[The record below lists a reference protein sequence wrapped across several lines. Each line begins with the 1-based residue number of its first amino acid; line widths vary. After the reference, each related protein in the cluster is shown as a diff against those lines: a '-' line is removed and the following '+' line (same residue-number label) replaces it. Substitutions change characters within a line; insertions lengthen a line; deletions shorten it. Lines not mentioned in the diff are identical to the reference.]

1 MVIGLMLMLP
11 PVPVHADAS
20 LNAAEY
26 VWHQM
31 EKRPD
36 SSLNPTETLRTLL
49 DQPDPP
55 LALQALADRL
65 QLLAL
70 GYAALGNPKDLTTA
84 QGVHES
90 LSKHLG
96 SPCTEAAL
104 CFSDAASSHAI
115 LGWSSLYAATGNPTY
130 LQAAESAA
138 QALKESPDPSTT
150 LRDTLARGQG
160 FLALYTVT
168 AQLDWLARAQAEART
183 VTTGLASQKSPF
195 SPSEQAAWVRFANRL
210 FLATGDATYENAAQT
225 GLAALQEQIKAAAS
239 PEEIQQALWVA
250 REEVENDPVHI
261 TVVGYK
267 GDPTAISLFQVALRY
282 AAPYKRVDWWD
293 PAEGPP
299 ANPDVE
305 YPVLPQAAAFVC
317 TEKRCSIPIYDP
329 TALIPLIDRI
339 NNKAD
344 RLNQKATPPNAPNL
358 QPQ

>member
-1 MVIGLMLMLP
+1 
-11 PVPVHADAS
+11 
-20 LNAAEY
+20 
-26 VWHQM
+26 M

-36 SSLNPTETLRTLL
+36 SSEDHVQALRALL
-49 DQPDPP
+49 DQPEPP

-65 QLLAL
+65 QLLAI

-96 SPCTEAAL
+96 APCTEAAL
-104 CFSDAASSHAI
+104 CFSDALSGNAI
-115 LGWSSLYAATGNPTY
+115 VGWSGLYAATGNPTY
-130 LQAAESAA
+130 LQTAETAA
-138 QALKESPDPSTT
+138 QALKETAAPSSSPQEA
-150 LRDTLARGQG
+150 LARGQG

-168 AQLDWLARAQAEART
+168 AQPDWLTLAQTEAQT
-183 VTTGLASQKSPF
+183 LLKELGSTKTPLSST
-195 SPSEQAAWVRFANRL
+195 EQAAWVRFANRL
-210 FLATGDATYENAAQT
+210 FLATGNATYGDAAQT
-225 GLAALQEQIKAAAS
+225 ALSALKEKKATPA

-250 REEVENDPVHI
+250 REEVENDPIHI

-305 YPVLPQAAAFVC
+305 YPALPQAAAFVC
-317 TEKRCSIPIYDP
+317 TEKRCSIPVYDP
-329 TALIPLIDRI
+329 AALIPLV
-339 NNKAD
+339 D
-344 RLNQKATPPNAPNL
+344 RLNKKTTPPITQL
-358 QPQ
+358 Q